1 MLVSTII
8 DDLFES
14 RRHSKD
20 QALAYFYCDRKLP
33 GYQEPASIL
42 SSFVEQLSGEI
53 HDKIYGLI
61 KRVHDR
67 DQQTGSGKLKLE
79 ECRTILAELFQ
90 NYAQIFLVVDALD
103 GCNNTETRSE
113 FMVILDT
120 LIKESSKPVKI
131 LISSRREGDIEDH
144 FKNGPKIEVRPI
156 DNRDDMI
163 MFMED
168 RLTTNSHL
176 EMSSKLRQRFCPELA
191 DESKGR

>member
-1 MLVSTII
+1 MLVSTVI
-8 DDLFES
+8 DDLLES

-20 QALAYFYCDRKLP
+20 QALAYFYCDGKLP

-53 HDKIYGLI
+53 DKIPGLI
-61 KRVHDR
+61 GRVYDR

-90 NYAQIFLVVDALD
+90 NHAQIFLVVDALD

-131 LISSRREGDIEDH
+131 LISSRGEGEIVDH
-144 FKNGPKIEVRPI
+144 FRNGPKIKIRAI

-168 RLTTNSHL
+168 RLTTHGRL
-176 EMSSKLRQRFCPELA
+176 QMSSKLRQKICTELA
-191 DESKGR
+191 DESKGS